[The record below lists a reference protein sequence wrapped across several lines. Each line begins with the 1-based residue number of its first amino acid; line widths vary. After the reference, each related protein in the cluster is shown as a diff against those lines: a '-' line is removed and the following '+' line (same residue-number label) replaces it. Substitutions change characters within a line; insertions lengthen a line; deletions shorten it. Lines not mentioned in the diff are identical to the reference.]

1 MVFTRRKKKKGNKTP
16 EMVTMKRAGCSG
28 GFWNRKHSCCCT
40 GFVCI
45 ATDWSHG
52 TVEMVKTHLHLY
64 LKKILWVFFF
74 PWEHVLSS
82 GGLFSDL
89 GWGGSFNG
97 LEEED
102 VATLDSSVVCGVN
115 FSSNR
120 PEFSGLPPAHS
131 WIVYILLKKK
141 SNLCIFYIIYR

>member
-1 MVFTRRKKKKGNKTP
+1 MRTCF
-16 EMVTMKRAGCSG
+16 EFW
-28 GFWNRKHSCCCT
+28 GF
-40 GFVCI
+40 
-45 ATDWSHG
+45 
-52 TVEMVKTHLHLY
+52 
-64 LKKILWVFFF
+64 
-74 PWEHVLSS
+74 
-82 GGLFSDL
+82 FSDL

-120 PEFSGLPPAHS
+120 PEFSGFPPAHS

-141 SNLCIFYIIYR
+141 SQISVFFILYIGRYLSNWASEKKNIYKISVIYVNRAL